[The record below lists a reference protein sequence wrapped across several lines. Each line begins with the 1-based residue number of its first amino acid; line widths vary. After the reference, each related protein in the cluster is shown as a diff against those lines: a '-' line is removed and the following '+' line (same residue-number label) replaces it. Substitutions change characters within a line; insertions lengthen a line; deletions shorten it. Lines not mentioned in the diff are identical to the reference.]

1 MFFLSY
7 FLYFTR
13 FTFTACIVYGVLR
26 RGPYFLRLSSESKRS
41 VTSGSV
47 CAMMSVRVAGNVG
60 IARGPRPCAAGLV
73 FVKSISEIWGLI
85 CTDLQNGL
93 VNALVQ
99 YTLYLP
105 DTSPSDNNPP
115 QTVTDPRRCD
125 CYVDNCALLKTLG
138 TADDKVKLM
147 WSVGLLYPRT
157 TPQCKRKK
165 NGVRPSFFMH
175 LWPVRPLTWHLAS
188 RAQMVQQRLD
198 P

>member
-26 RGPYFLRLSSESKRS
+26 RGPYFLRLSSESTRS

-47 CAMMSVRVAGNVG
+47 CAMMSVRVAGKVG
-60 IARGPRPCAAGLV
+60 IARGPRPCAAEVV

-85 CTDLQNGL
+85 CMDLQNGL
-93 VNALVQ
+93 AKSLRLV
-99 YTLYLP
+99 YLP
-105 DTSPSDNNPP
+105 DTSPSDKNPP
-115 QTVTDPRRCD
+115 QTVTDTRCD
-125 CYVDNCALLKTLG
+125 CYVDNCAFLKTLG

-165 NGVRPSFFMH
+165 KRG
-175 LWPVRPLTWHLAS
+175 
-188 RAQMVQQRLD
+188 
-198 P
+198 